1 VSDPSSIPESIG
13 RYRIVRQIGRGGMG
27 IVFEGIDDQLERQV
41 AIKTILPASDPAM
54 RERFLREARAAA
66 AVNHPHIC
74 QLFEIGEHAG
84 EPFLAMEFLEG
95 RSLGDRLAE
104 GPLPAPEAVSTTLG
118 ILSALEALHHRGIIH
133 RDLKPSNV
141 FMTPHGVKLLD
152 FGLARPVSVSID
164 TTSLTMPGVLMGTP
178 RYMAPEQASGGEVD
192 SRSDLFA
199 VGAVLF
205 EMLSGRPAFTG
216 DSVID
221 ILHAVLHDHPP
232 ALVGSPAVAETDR
245 VIQRALAKLP
255 VDRYQS
261 AETMAMDLRA
271 CLTRADLATSPV
283 ARAATR
289 LIVLPFRVLRPDPA
303 IDFLA
308 YSLPD
313 AITVSLSGIESLI
326 VRSSL
331 TASAFAQGTLDLRR
345 LATDAGVDAVVTGTL
360 LQAGDL
366 VRVSVQLVDVPAG
379 TVLWSHTAQVRLD
392 DLFQVQDSVSSAV
405 VEALALPLSSREQR
419 MMRRDVPASAE
430 AYGFY
435 LRANRLSAYS
445 AQWGQARDFYRRA
458 VEADPSYAPAWARLG
473 RCLRVMGKYGM
484 GDAAHQFLSE
494 ADDAF
499 SRAFRINPDLSLAHN
514 LYTHVEVD
522 SGRAEQ
528 AVVRLLGRIRDRTSD
543 PELYAGLVH
552 ACRYC
557 GLLEASIA
565 AYNRASRLDPSIRTS
580 VAHSFFMNGDCER
593 AIETDRED
601 PPYVTTMALL
611 SLGRTDDV
619 IKLCRTEASKA
630 PGNQHLTAVLSAC
643 QAIVEGDYEGGQRAV
658 TTLLEFSGF
667 SDPEGWYY
675 WALAS
680 VGLRDYDRAL
690 TLLRRAVD
698 TGWHCGRALET
709 AVILDPIRREP
720 AFTAIVE
727 RARAAH
733 AAAARA
739 FAEADGHRIL
749 GLPTPS

>member
-1 VSDPSSIPESIG
+1 VSEPSAIPQSIG

-27 IVFEGIDDQLERQV
+27 IVFEGMDDQLERAV
-41 AIKTILPASDPAM
+41 AIKTILPASDPTM

-95 RSLGDRLAE
+95 RSLGDRLSE
-104 GPLPAPEAVSTTLG
+104 GPLPAPEAVATTLG

-141 FMTPHGVKLLD
+141 FLTPHGVKLLD
-152 FGLARPVSVSID
+152 FGLARPVSISVD

-178 RYMAPEQASGGEVD
+178 RYMAPEQAQGEEVD
-192 SRSDLFA
+192 ARADLFA

-205 EMLSGRPAFTG
+205 EMLSGRPAFGGT
-216 DSVID
+216 SAID
-221 ILHAVLHDHPP
+221 ILHAVVHDQPP
-232 ALVGSPAVAETDR
+232 ALVGSLAVVETDR
-245 VIQRALAKLP
+245 VIQRALAKSP
-255 VDRYQS
+255 TDRYQS
-261 AETMAMDLRA
+261 AETMAMDLRS
-271 CLTRADLATSPV
+271 CLARADLSATPV

-289 LIVLPFRVLRPDPA
+289 LVVLPFRILRPDPA

-308 YSLPD
+308 FSLPD

-331 TASAFAQGTLDLRR
+331 TASSAGQGALDLRQ
-345 LATDAGVDAVVTGTL
+345 LAIEMGVDAVVTGTL
-360 LQAGDL
+360 LHAGDF
-366 VRVSVQLVDVPAG
+366 VRVSVQLVEVPAG

-419 MMRRDVPASAE
+419 MLRHDVPASAE

-445 AQWGQARDFYRRA
+445 AQWGQARDFYLRA
-458 VEADPSYAPAWARLG
+458 VEADPSYAPAWARFG

-484 GDAAHQFLSE
+484 GEAAYQFLAE
-494 ADDAF
+494 AEDAF

-522 SGRAEQ
+522 SGRAQQ
-528 AVVRLLGRIRDRTSD
+528 AVVRLLGRVRDRTSD

-557 GLLEASIA
+557 GLLDASIA

-580 VAHSFFMNGDCER
+580 VAHSFFMNGECER
-593 AIETDRED
+593 AIETDQEQ

-611 SLGRTDDV
+611 ALGRTDEA
-619 IKLCRTEASKA
+619 IELCTTEASKA
-630 PGNQHLTAVLSAC
+630 PGNHHLVIVLTAC
-643 QAIVEGDYEGGQRAV
+643 RAIVERTYDAGRQAV
-658 TTLLEFSGF
+658 SALLDFPGF
-667 SDPEGWYY
+667 VDPEGWFY

-680 VGLRDYDRAL
+680 VGLRDNDRAL

-698 TGWHCGRALET
+698 AGWYCERALET
-709 AVILDPIRREP
+709 AVLLDPIRREP
-720 AFTAIVE
+720 GFATIVE
-727 RARAAH
+727 RARIAH

-749 GLPTPS
+749 GLPTP